1 MVVGFVAGFVKFVSL
16 KMSLLPDLLSIWFTP
31 IMQDDISQEVK
42 NDMGSCL

>member
-1 MVVGFVAGFVKFVSL
+1 MFVGFGAGFVKFVGV

-31 IMQDDISQEVK
+31 IMQDDISQEEK